1 MLPLAGSD
9 FPASLETLVASLRA
23 GLGGRGVLAKDIR
36 ANGEWPRLAELAIDL
51 TGAQLS
57 RDTRFAQTGAETQA
71 GVTIERLSIVAAPLH
86 FEATPVRVD
95 VVANQAACAFAS
107 GPALQLV
114 RAGSGSVAI
123 EAQRADLEVALK
135 KIATA
140 VLAKQGVDVKAAHL
154 ELTERGSRALSFRA
168 EITAKAFLMTARVAV
183 TGHLDVDENLNL
195 RVSHLAT
202 SGDGM
207 IANLAGGF
215 LRPRFLEI
223 EKRVIPLAAYSI
235 AGVKLHGVRIGGG
248 NALRLEA
255 QFGG

>member
-9 FPASLETLVASLRA
+9 FPASIETLVASLRA
-23 GLGGRGVLAKDIR
+23 GFGGRGVSVKDIR
-36 ANGEWPRLAELAIDL
+36 AHGEWPRLAELGIDL

-57 RDTRFAQTGAETQA
+57 RDTRFAQAGAETQA
-71 GVTIERLSIVAAPLH
+71 CVTIERLSITGAPLH
-86 FEATPVRVD
+86 FETTPIRVD
-95 VVANQAACAFAS
+95 VVAHQAGCAFAS
-107 GPALQLV
+107 GPALQMV
-114 RAGSGSVAI
+114 RAASGSMMI
-123 EAQRADLEVALK
+123 ETQRADLEAALK
-135 KIATA
+135 KFATTL
-140 VLAKQGVDVKAAHL
+140 LAKQGVDVKAAHL
-154 ELTERGSRALSFRA
+154 ELTDHGPRSLSFRA

-195 RVSHLAT
+195 RASNLAT

-215 LRPRFLEI
+215 LRPRFLEV
-223 EKRVIPLAAYSI
+223 EKRAIPLAAYSI
-235 AGVKLHGVRIGGG
+235 AGVKLHGIRISGG